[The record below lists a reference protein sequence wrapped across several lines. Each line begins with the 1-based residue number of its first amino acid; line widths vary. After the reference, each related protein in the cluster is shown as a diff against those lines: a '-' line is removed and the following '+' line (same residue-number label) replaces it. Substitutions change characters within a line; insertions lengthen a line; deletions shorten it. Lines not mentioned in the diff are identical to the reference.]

1 MQKQRNAKPFLK
13 EFHVIVQAF
22 VAILK
27 VIETISLRSYLL
39 VGSTIRLNET
49 HSLHGGPEQEDR
61 EAIGTQDFKS

>member
-27 VIETISLRSYLL
+27 VIETIFEVILA
-39 VGSTIRLNET
+39 GGLN
-49 HSLHGGPEQEDR
+49 HPP
-61 EAIGTQDFKS
+61 